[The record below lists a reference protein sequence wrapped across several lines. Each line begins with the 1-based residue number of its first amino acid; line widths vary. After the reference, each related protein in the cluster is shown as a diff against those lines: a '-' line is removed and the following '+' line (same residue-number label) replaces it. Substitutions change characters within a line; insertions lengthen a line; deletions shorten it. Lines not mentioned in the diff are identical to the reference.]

1 MTIYKKYKTNNT
13 LFLFLDNYKS
23 FSVVKMKPVL
33 KNGNTYLEVKS
44 LDFKFTTS
52 KMHLIMNNL
61 FNGDKILG
69 EYTFYKINDSV
80 NLLNIP
86 NLLYS
91 I

>member
-1 MTIYKKYKTNNT
+1 
-13 LFLFLDNYKS
+13 
-23 FSVVKMKPVL
+23 MKPVL

>member
-1 MTIYKKYKTNNT
+1 M
-13 LFLFLDNYKS
+13 FLFLDNYKS

-33 KNGNTYLEVKS
+33 KNGNTHLEVKS

-69 EYTFYKINDSV
+69 EYTYYKKTI
-80 NLLNIP
+80 L
-86 NLLYS
+86 
-91 I
+91 